1 MVRVGATAPEQSASA
16 TASGRAGI
24 TDSEVREQVARIV
37 ESDDFRVPPRS
48 KKFLHYVVEEVLAG
62 RGDRLKAYSIGIE
75 VFGRDPSFDA
85 QHDPVVRTE
94 AARLRSAL
102 ERFYLLDGANDP
114 LVISIPKGGY
124 VPHFER
130 AANSDASE
138 RLADAS
144 ASRVQAPFS
153 WRQNWAA
160 VIGAVIILA
169 GAATWIV
176 TGTWKASR
184 EISERP
190 AGDSGVSTTGGAAA
204 EAPIS
209 RLPVIRVRPFEG
221 LGDTPSNKEY
231 ATGMAAEIAQKLV
244 KFPDLRV
251 VFDIGT
257 ADSLAAP
264 DLRGA
269 RQFYVTGSIQV
280 AGSKIRVLARLTD
293 EAGVILWSGAYD
305 KDLNVQ
311 NLISAQDDIADN
323 VAISIG
329 QPSKLAYGN
338 TVVGSAEMPE
348 DINAYAC
355 TMSYYTYRQAID
367 PAHLTRLQ
375 ACLEKTL
382 ERFPDYATA
391 WALLALVY
399 RDRDLFYKGD
409 PEGRTRLLPLALEAA
424 QKAVALAPE
433 NVRALQ
439 ALMLTSFLNQRVAAG
454 KATGERALQLNP
466 NDMELVGEYGTR
478 LALAG
483 EFERGEEMVRR
494 AIAYNPANANFYR
507 IQLAVTA
514 YFRHDL
520 KTAEEIIDA
529 VDPSNSGITLICAA
543 AIYADVGRAED
554 AKRMRDAFLKLG
566 TRHMIEIDHEFD
578 KRNLRTEDRV
588 TLLKGFLKAGLPV
601 PEAVLKKYGVDPAGI
616 ARTGQA

>member
-1 MVRVGATAPEQSASA
+1 MIRVGATAPEQSASA

-37 ESDDFRVPPRS
+37 ESDDFKVPPRS

-130 AANSDASE
+130 AAHADESE
-138 RLADAS
+138 QFADAPAS
-144 ASRVQAPFS
+144 AAQAPFS
-153 WRQNWAA
+153 WRQNWPTA
-160 VIGAVIILA
+160 IGALIILA
-169 GAATWIV
+169 GAAIWIV

-184 EISERP
+184 EISETPVGASRISG
-190 AGDSGVSTTGGAAA
+190 AGNAATD
-204 EAPIS
+204 APMS
-209 RLPVIRVRPFEG
+209 RLPLIRVRPFEG
-221 LGDTPSNKEY
+221 LGDTPSNKDY
-231 ATGMAAEIAQKLV
+231 AMGMAAEIVQKLV

-251 VFDIGT
+251 VFDTGT
-257 ADSLAAP
+257 GSLAAA
-264 DLRGA
+264 DLHGA
-269 RQFYVTGSIQV
+269 RNFYVSGSTQV
-280 AGSKIRVLARLTD
+280 AGNKIRVLARLTD
-293 EAGVILWSGAYD
+293 EAGVVIWSGAYD

-329 QPSKLAYGN
+329 QPSKLAYGQ
-338 TVVGSAEMPE
+338 TVVGSAQMPE
-348 DINAYAC
+348 DIDAYAC

-375 ACLEKTL
+375 GCLEKTL

-409 PEGRTRLLPLALEAA
+409 PEGRNRLLPLALEAA

-454 KATGERALQLNP
+454 KATAERALQLNP

-483 EFERGEEMVRR
+483 EFERGDAMVRQ

-514 YFRHDL
+514 YFRHEL
-520 KTAEEIIDA
+520 KAAEEMIDA
-529 VDPSNSGITLICAA
+529 VDPSNSGITMICAA

-566 TRHMIEIDHEFD
+566 TRQMIEIDHEFD

-588 TLLKGFLKAGLPV
+588 TLLKGFLRAGLPV
-601 PEAVLKKYGVDPAGI
+601 PEDVLKKYGVDASQITRP
-616 ARTGQA
+616 GQA